1 MDHEEE
7 DGTST
12 ADTIPHNHNDATTTV
27 ETVGVDMGIRVDMV
41 ATDPELTVMISGLVV
56 VMTVNGD
63 TVRAKRIEER
73 NRTVLCIKT
82 NPLIVTIEVGTEGTA
97 MMTKVPEVVV

>member
-1 MDHEEE
+1 MD
-7 DGTST
+7 
-12 ADTIPHNHNDATTTV
+12 
-27 ETVGVDMGIRVDMV
+27 IRIDMV
-41 ATDPELTVMISGLVV
+41 VTDPELTGMISDLVV
-56 VMTVNGD
+56 VRTVNGD

-73 NRTVLCIKT
+73 NRTEECTET